1 MDALEKLEE
10 KINRAVALIE
20 KLNKENE
27 ALIQE
32 NGDLKGRLDEYETK
46 LNDME
51 RQDLERSEVV
61 KEKLTGILGKLET
74 LEQI

>member
-27 ALIQE
+27 SLIHE
-32 NGDLKGRLDEYETK
+32 NGDLKSRLVEF
-46 LNDME
+46 
-51 RQDLERSEVV
+51 
-61 KEKLTGILGKLET
+61 
-74 LEQI
+74 